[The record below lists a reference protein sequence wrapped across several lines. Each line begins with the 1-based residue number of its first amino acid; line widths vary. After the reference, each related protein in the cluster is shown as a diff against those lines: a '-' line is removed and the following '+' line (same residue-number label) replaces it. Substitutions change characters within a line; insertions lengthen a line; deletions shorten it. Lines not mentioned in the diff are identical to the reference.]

1 METPAIEEIFS
12 SQSKSVTDGIIE
24 SKERG
29 LVVLSPA
36 RQKPFRRIIYVD
48 SYGGASVWE
57 KIKKGDMPAHH
68 LRGCLELTRMG
79 YEVALAEPL
88 PDFYLYRNP
97 FPHDLNLLKMVR
109 HWLGDDGIVFCGHN
123 VLHWLLFLKKLGL
136 LRCHIVS
143 NLWAREPLNLASAH
157 SAIIGLT
164 GAGAGQ
170 AKKLAPKVKVAPL
183 GWGADL
189 SVYPRL
195 PYRPEVFFSCGI
207 ACRDFKTLSIA
218 AARCR
223 RPIEIL
229 CPGMQDDVSW
239 SPNVKVIDSGR
250 GWNFENKRI
259 SYHEILHN
267 YYARTTAS
275 LLVLKKD
282 PEELTAVG
290 FTEILEVMAMAR
302 PIIMTRTGALPTEI
316 DVEKVGCGIFVPPE
330 NPEALAEAMDTLA
343 KDPRR
348 AASMGQKGREMA
360 ERYYNIERYARE
372 LHALFQSL

>member
-1 METPAIEEIFS
+1 METPALEKSFS

-36 RQKPFRRIIYVD
+36 RQKPFRRIIYVN

-57 KIKKGDMPAHH
+57 KIKKGDLPPHH
-68 LRGCLELTRMG
+68 LIGCLQLARMG

-88 PDFYLYRNP
+88 RDLWMVRRRPDA
-97 FPHDLNLLKMVR
+97 HDLKLLNMVW
-109 HWLGDDGIVFCGHN
+109 HWLGRDGLVFCGHN
-123 VLHWLLFLKKLGL
+123 LLFGLLLLKKLGL
-136 LRCHIVS
+136 VRCRIVT
-143 NLWAREPLNLASAH
+143 NLWAREPLAFASAH
-157 SAIIGLT
+157 SAILGLT
-164 GAGAGQ
+164 GAGVEQ

-195 PYRPEVFFSCGI
+195 SYRPEVFFSCGI
-207 ACRDFKTLSIA
+207 ACRDFKTLSRA
-218 AARCR
+218 AAQCR
-223 RPIEIL
+223 RPIEVL
-229 CPGMQDDVSW
+229 CPGMQDDLTW

-275 LLVLKKD
+275 LLVLKND
-282 PEELTAVG
+282 PGELTAVG

-302 PIIMTRTGALPTEI
+302 PIIMTRTGALPSEI
-316 DVEKVGCGIFVPPE
+316 DVEKAGCGLFVPPE
-330 NPEALAEAMDTLA
+330 NPEALAQAMDALA
-343 KDPRR
+343 NDPKR
-348 AASMGQKGREMA
+348 AAAMGQKGREMS
-360 ERYYNIERYARE
+360 ERY
-372 LHALFQSL
+372 